1 MNEDIEAVC
10 NECGQKYAGG
20 TVCYRSLDYYD
31 TDPEPYCVECES
43 DELTF
48 LPPREK

>member
-1 MNEDIEAVC
+1 MNEDIETVC

-20 TVCYRSLDYYD
+20 ELYYRSLNIYD
-31 TDPEPYCVECES
+31 DEPEPYCVVCES
-43 DELTF
+43 DDLTF